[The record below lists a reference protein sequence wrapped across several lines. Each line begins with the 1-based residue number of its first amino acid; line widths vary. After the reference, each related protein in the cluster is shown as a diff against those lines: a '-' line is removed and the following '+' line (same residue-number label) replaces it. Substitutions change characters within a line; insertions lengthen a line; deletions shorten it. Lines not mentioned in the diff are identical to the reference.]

1 MLRAHRFRKIEE
13 ALSTQPYLEVKALAQ
28 LLHVSDATIRR
39 DLEELHRTGRAQRTR
54 GGVIGQGESAAPYEN
69 GASNGFVPE
78 FVPAAGAQPI
88 DSLDHVTSFSQRAG
102 LGAASKA
109 RIGEAAA
116 GLIEDGQNV
125 LLAGGTTCYAAARH
139 LRQRRVSVV
148 TNSLPAAS
156 LLGETLGV
164 DVIVTGGMVYPK
176 HDILIGPQL
185 KQTLDQVRSG
195 DWLLLGAGGADVE
208 GFYDSNHWE
217 VEAQRELMSR
227 ANRVALLLDAA
238 KFQRRDM
245 VFVSEWNEIDVLVT
259 DAAPPAEISASLV
272 QAGVEVIVAGI

>member
-13 ALSTQPYLEVKALAQ
+13 ALATQPYLEVKALSQ
-28 LLHVSDATIRR
+28 LLHVSDATVRR

-54 GGVIGQGESAAPYEN
+54 GGAIGQGESVSPYEN
-69 GASNGFVPE
+69 GAPNGFVPE
-78 FVPAAGAQPI
+78 FVPAVTPQPL
-88 DSLDHVTSFSQRAG
+88 DSLDPVTSFTQRAG
-102 LGAASKA
+102 LGAAAKA

-116 GLIEDGQNV
+116 GLVDAGQNI

-195 DWLLLGAGGADVE
+195 DWLFLGAGGADAG

-217 VEAQRELMSR
+217 VEAQRELMAR

-245 VFVSEWNEIDVLVT
+245 VFVSAWNELDVLVT
-259 DAAPPAEISASLV
+259 DAAPPPEIGAALA
-272 QAGVEVIVAGI
+272 QAGVEVIVAGT